1 MKQHRGEVCQQVT
14 REPDGPQ
21 LPEALELAD
30 MGLVPAGAYRNRE
43 LPAKHHQPR
52 LLPPRRAE
60 VLAVQLMEEA
70 GESCK
75 FEAII

>member
-1 MKQHRGEVCQQVT
+1 MAAQYEMEMNRLS
-14 REPDGPQ
+14 P
-21 LPEALELAD
+21 ALLAAWLQGINHSD
-30 MGLVPAGAYRNRE
+30 E
-43 LPAKHHQPR
+43 DLPAKHHQPR